1 MIVFGSVPSRRLGR
15 SLGINNIPFKFCTYS
30 CIYCQLGRTSKL
42 QIEREKFYNVKKI
55 FNEVNKKIKELK
67 GKIDYITFVP
77 DGEPTL
83 DINIGKEIEILR
95 KFGYKIAVITNSSLL
110 WREDVRNDILKADLI
125 SLKVDAVDKNKWLR
139 INRPFYSLNLGE
151 IMKGIKIFSEVYGG
165 KIITETMLIKGMN
178 DENAHLQKIAD
189 FLAEINIAKSYISI
203 PTRPPAE
210 RWVKKPDEET
220 INKAYQ
226 IFSKK
231 IKNVELLTGYEG
243 NEFFVTKN
251 VKENLLSILAVHP
264 MRKDALTKFLKKAG
278 KNWELI
284 KELINEEEIVEVEY
298 EGKKFYIRKN
308 KNEKFNGSHVFWL
321 GY

>member
-139 INRPFYSLNLGE
+139 INRPSYSLNLGE

-284 KELINEEEIVEVEY
+284 KELIDEEEIVEVEY